1 MALKNLATCTPT
13 EFVKQTAKI
22 KNAVN
27 NWAKLIDL
35 AGIRAKK
42 PQMETLPFDATAEE
56 RAAVVQRNAAAVKK
70 QASANMSEI
79 IDAAL
84 EKYPEE
90 TLKILALCCFVEP
103 EDIDNHR
110 MDEYLESVLEIATN
124 KAVINFF
131 TLLLQMQDHKRG

>member
-22 KNAVN
+22 KKAVTH
-27 NWAKLIDL
+27 WAQLIDL
-35 AGIRAKK
+35 VNIRSKK
-42 PQMETLPFDATAEE
+42 PQMETININATAEE
-56 RAAVVQRNAAAVKK
+56 RAAVIQRNAAAVKA
-70 QASANMSEI
+70 QAAKNMSEI
-79 IDAAL
+79 IDNAL

-110 MDEYLESVLEIATN
+110 MDEYLESIIEIATN
-124 KAVINFF
+124 QSVINFF